1 MFRFVQPSE
10 MKNDFVYTLMVKRRM
25 ERLKH
30 CLQAFAEQDEDLPRW
45 DSMLREEHYREL
57 MHPVLV
63 NWMDTRLFPAFQG
76 MIPEKSVRERLL
88 EEFARLVLI
97 PLWKHQEGPDEV
109 VLRTDAEGVVYFP
122 GCFTA
127 VDLGV
132 KAKGMQVTF
141 TRIGEMISI
150 SAGEQR
156 FEVGYSEL
164 TGEKATTAPIL
175 RRLGCYKHGG
185 TQFGGSD
192 PLVEAFLEQE
202 LPEIIRSYGRERP
215 SLPPIRSVSLGDMWY
230 YEKAMD
236 LIHEVWPEMYREAS
250 AHVRAVYLL
259 DTSEIGAV
267 TINLFQGAVF
277 MSHRSDLMWTT
288 ENLIHEFGHAR
299 LDQLFELDD
308 LLLNSPDER
317 YPSPWREDLRPVK
330 GILHGLFVFVRIA
343 LWYERVEAAAPHADI
358 TDRMQ
363 QVLAQIGQALDTL
376 RQYAR
381 WTALG
386 EQLFSELSEQYD
398 RLAGAAAVPN
408 HAGSPEGSIAAG

>member
-25 ERLKH
+25 EKLKH
-30 CLQAFAEQDEDLPRW
+30 CLQACAEQDGDQPRW
-45 DSMLREEHYREL
+45 DSLLREEHYREL

-63 NWMDTRLFPAFQG
+63 NWTDTRLFPAFQG
-76 MIPEKSVRERLL
+76 AVPEKSVRERLL
-88 EEFARLVLI
+88 EEFSRLVLI
-97 PLWKHQEGPDEV
+97 PLWKHQEGPDDV
-109 VLRTDAEGVVYFP
+109 ALRADAEGVVYFP
-122 GCFTA
+122 GCITA
-127 VDLGV
+127 VDLGAE
-132 KAKGMQVTF
+132 AKEMQVRFAKTGD
-141 TRIGEMISI
+141 TVSI
-150 SAGEQR
+150 SVGEWQ
-156 FEVGYSEL
+156 FEVGFSEL
-164 TGEKATTAPIL
+164 TGEKETASPIL
-175 RRLGCYKHGG
+175 RRLGLCEHGSI
-185 TQFGGSD
+185 QFGGSD
-192 PLVEAFLEQE
+192 PLVEDFLERE
-202 LPEIIRSYGRERP
+202 LPEIIQSYGRERP
-215 SLPPIRSVSLGDMWY
+215 SLPPIRSVSLADMWY

-236 LIHEVWPEMYREAS
+236 LVEEIWPQMYREVS
-250 AHVRAVYLL
+250 AHVRTVYLL
-259 DTSEIGAV
+259 DTQEIGAV

-330 GILHGLFVFVRIA
+330 GILHGLFVFVRIG
-343 LWYERVEAAAPHADI
+343 LWYERVAAVIPHADI

-363 QVLAQIGQALDTL
+363 EVLAQIGQALDTL
-376 RQYAR
+376 RQHAR

-398 RLAGAAAVPN
+398 RLTEAAAVSN
-408 HAGSPEGSIAAG
+408 HAGSREGSIAAG